1 MGIYA
6 PADPGPDRER
16 DGKRHEAKDLFAA
29 EEKVLISGKL
39 LKARVQAPWIPRRAH
54 EIIRECRGCLLFLA
68 RSVARAPA
76 QTLQREAHFADADGD
91 QQHVQDG
98 SAIRSAQARRLVGRR
113 IPFASTWA
121 DVNCAAAKSPAIFTL

>member
-16 DGKRHEAKDLFAA
+16 DGNRHEVKDLFAA

-76 QTLQREAHFADADGD
+76 QTLWREAHFADADGD
-91 QQHVQDG
+91 QQQSRMG
-98 SAIRSAQARRLVGRR
+98 QRSDPRA
-113 IPFASTWA
+113 
-121 DVNCAAAKSPAIFTL
+121 